1 MYDSNEEKISD
12 SNKEKVSPK
21 VDLVFK
27 NIFSNP
33 ENKDL
38 LMAFL
43 SSILSIPASEMTDVD
58 VIDNE
63 LIPDAL
69 LSKFSRLDLLLTL
82 KNTTKVNIEIQIQNY
97 GDFKERTLYYWS
109 KTYTGELQKSE
120 GYITLKNVIA
130 INIVDFNLFDC
141 EEYHSTFRI
150 YEENRHELLTDKLRI
165 DFLELRKAKGVS
177 SMDNKQVVDNKQIWM
192 DFLNTNAADEKTLNH
207 LAGISEI
214 MKKAVGIL
222 RKMSADEKELRLIEQ
237 REKMIRDE
245 QSAINYAKRQGI
257 EEGREQGI
265 EEGMEKGREQGI
277 EEGMEKGMERERNMI
292 IESMRRAGMSEEQIQ
307 RILLA

>member
-1 MYDSNEEKISD
+1 MSDSNEEKISD

-150 YEENRHELLTDKLRI
+150 YEENRQELLTDKLRI

-177 SMDNKQVVDNKQIWM
+177 SMDNKQIWM

-257 EEGREQGI
+257 EEG
-265 EEGMEKGREQGI
+265 
-277 EEGMEKGMERERNMI
+277 MEKGMERERNMI